1 MPWNSSFIHCGCLRI
16 PPIVFIA
23 LHQLHPPSNL
33 HTHTHTQRKKMQ
45 FKSINSVNPIDPND
59 AVRQSLPS
67 NPQNLLLTSSYKPA
81 PVTPCKRQ
89 CSPSPKEEESTTSPS
104 LANDTQ
110 IPTPAPTPTKKARVR
125 KTSPSKRSGTLG
137 PLPASYA
144 ESGEE
149 DKLLLKMKEVEGKP
163 WTAIQDALE
172 EMTGSKLV
180 GASLRKRYS
189 KMKANFVVFAKE
201 DVCFFFF
208 FFLSSLP

>member
-1 MPWNSSFIHCGCLRI
+1 
-16 PPIVFIA
+16 
-23 LHQLHPPSNL
+23 
-33 HTHTHTQRKKMQ
+33 MQ

-89 CSPSPKEEESTTSPS
+89 CSPSPKEEESITSPS